1 MQSSPPR
8 IWLVLALV
16 SAVVLRVVLW
26 GELPR
31 IGLISDEGEY
41 LAAATW
47 LSYGRGFAWYLDY
60 YWTRAPLYPL
70 FVAAHLFIGGNE
82 YWVYVS
88 QAILSLTHIIV
99 VWGITNRLTPDHP
112 AVPIVASMLMA
123 INLPLATASQ
133 TLLSETLFLTFFL
146 ALLWLSLVLST
157 TRYRRGV
164 LIVMG
169 VVIGLAMLTR
179 SLALVFLPLL
189 AVWVWVT
196 APTHRWRDAL
206 ILCVTAVML
215 VLPWSLYASRTFG
228 GTIIVDTSGA
238 YNLLLSANASVYG
251 DQAGAQTD
259 RFVDALSQ
267 STKSAP
273 ATTCVPHP
281 GVLPSQGARQSAMTA
296 EALCLIQANP
306 QAFLA
311 RIPAEFVSFWQI
323 RYSSAERFT
332 KGFTIGN
339 VSQTYADMLL
349 WLDDVWYLAL
359 LIPAV
364 LGVWVSRRTVPADQ
378 WWLLVIWVVV
388 PVLLGAVLFSIT
400 RFRLILLPMIAI
412 LAAMTLVFLWQ
423 KRWRAWLTPSAGV
436 AGASALV
443 LWSLAAT
450 PLAHV
455 TAVVPPSFFGPS
467 PSIWFCYDLTTRAQE
482 LRANQDAFATLL
494 QQPVT
499 RDTPLPLPLP
509 LPYDEV
515 GQALVLQRAGDAQAA
530 LASLPATSEQIEVEI
545 VRADVLRSLGQID
558 AARALFGATP
568 VEQRNP
574 VSWSFAWLN
583 PAPTQRIDVGD
594 DLDLGYI
601 DGCYAS
607 EYDPALDARLRWC
620 GNGARLRF
628 PQAADGFVQQLLI
641 QVDGRAWPT
650 DVPPHSPVEVWYG
663 NQLLGTFAVD
673 RREVRVEQFDL
684 PVLPKTSTIE
694 VTLRGPEFVP
704 DALDYRGQRGPLLGQ
719 MRRLM
724 VRIDWAAVAP
734 SPQ

>member
-8 IWLVLALV
+8 IWLVLALI

-26 GELPR
+26 SELPR

-88 QAILSLTHIIV
+88 QVILSLAHVIL
-99 VWGITNRLTPDHP
+99 VWAIANRLAPQQP
-112 AVPIVASMLMA
+112 AVAVIASLLMA
-123 INLPLATASQ
+123 VNVPLATASQ

-146 ALLWLSLVLST
+146 ALLWLALVVTT
-157 TRYRRGV
+157 TRYRRVV
-164 LIVMG
+164 LIMMG
-169 VVIGLAMLTR
+169 IIIGLAILTR

-189 AVWVWVT
+189 TIWAWAS
-196 APTHRWRDAL
+196 APSQRWRDAL
-206 ILCVTAVML
+206 LLCVTAVL
-215 VLPWSLYASRTFG
+215 IVLPWSIYASRTFG
-228 GTIIVDTSGA
+228 GPIIVDTSGA
-238 YNLLLSANASVYG
+238 YNLLLSANASVHG

-267 STKSAP
+267 AAKSPP
-273 ATTCVPHP
+273 ATTCAPHP
-281 GVLPSQGARQSAMTA
+281 GVLPTQGARQSAMTA
-296 EALCLIQANP
+296 EAFCLIQANP
-306 QAFLA
+306 QAFVS
-311 RIPAEFVSFWQI
+311 RIPAEFVAFWQI

-339 VSQTYADMLL
+339 VTQTYADLLL

-359 LIPAV
+359 LMPAV
-364 LGVWVSRRTVPADQ
+364 VGVWVSRRTVRPDQ

-412 LAAMTLVFLWQ
+412 LAAMTFVALWQ
-423 KRWRAWLTPSAGV
+423 KRWRDWLAPGAGL

-455 TAVVPPSFFGPS
+455 TSLVPPSFFGPS

-482 LRANQDAFATLL
+482 LRANRETLATLL

-499 RDTPLPLPLP
+499 RDTQLPLPLP

-515 GQALVLQRAGDAQAA
+515 GQALLLHRAGDAQTA
-530 LASLPATSEQIEVEI
+530 LGTLPAKSAQIEVEL
-545 VRADVLRSLGQID
+545 VRADVWRTLGQID
-558 AARALFGATP
+558 DARALFGSTP

-574 VSWSFAWLN
+574 VSWSYAWLS

-607 EYDPALDARLRWC
+607 EYDASLDARLRWC

-628 PQAADGFVQQLLI
+628 PQAADGFVQQLVL
-641 QVDGRAWPT
+641 QVDGRAWPA
-650 DVPPHSPVEVWYG
+650 DVSPRGPIEVWLG
-663 NQLLGTFAVD
+663 NQLLGSFAANQTD
-673 RREVRVEQFDL
+673 IRIERFDL

-694 VTLRGPEFVP
+694 ITLRGPEFVP

-724 VRIDWAAVAP
+724 VRIDWAAIVP

>member
-16 SAVVLRVVLW
+16 SAVVLRMVLW

-31 IGLISDEGEY
+31 IGFISDEGEY

-82 YWVYVS
+82 YWVYIS
-88 QAILSLTHIIV
+88 QIILSLTHIV
-99 VWGITNRLTPDHP
+99 LVWAITNRLMPQQP
-112 AVPIVASMLMA
+112 AVSIVASMLLA

-146 ALLWLSLVLST
+146 ALLWLALIVTT
-157 TRYRRGV
+157 TRYRRII
-164 LIVMG
+164 LFMMG
-169 VVIGLAMLTR
+169 VCIGLAILTR
-179 SLALVFLPLL
+179 SLALVFWPLL
-189 AVWVWVT
+189 AAWVWAT
-196 APTHRWRDAL
+196 APSHRWRDAL
-206 ILCVTAVML
+206 ILSVTAVLM
-215 VLPWSLYASRTFG
+215 VLPWSIYASRTFG

-251 DQAGAQTD
+251 DQAGTQTD

-267 STKSAP
+267 ADKSAP
-273 ATTCVPHP
+273 AITCVPHP
-281 GVLPSQGARQSAMTA
+281 GLLPTQGARQSAMTA

-306 QAFLA
+306 SAFVS

-339 VSQTYADMLL
+339 VSQTYADLLL

-364 LGVWVSRRTVPADQ
+364 LGVWVSRRDVRVDQ
-378 WWLLVIWVVV
+378 WWLLVIWVIV

-400 RFRLILLPMIAI
+400 RFRLILLPMVAI
-412 LAAMTLVFLWQ
+412 LAAMTIVFFWQ
-423 KRWRAWLTPSAGV
+423 KRWRALLTPSAGV
-436 AGASALV
+436 AGASALL

-450 PLAHV
+450 PLAHM

-467 PSIWFCYDLTTRAQE
+467 PSIWFCYDLTTQAQM
-482 LRANQDAFATLL
+482 LRANRDAFATLL
-494 QQPVT
+494 QQPIT
-499 RDTPLPLPLP
+499 RDTALPLPLP

-515 GQALVLQRAGDAQAA
+515 GQALLLQRTGDAQAA
-530 LASLPATSEQIEVEI
+530 LATLPATSEHIEVEI
-545 VRADVLRSLGQID
+545 VRADMWRTLGQID
-558 AARALFGATP
+558 AARALLGSTP

-574 VSWSFAWLN
+574 VSWSYTWLN

-607 EYDPALDARLRWC
+607 EYDATHDARLRWC
-620 GNGARLRF
+620 GNGARIRF

-641 QVDGRAWPT
+641 QVDGSAWPT
-650 DVPPHSPVEVWYG
+650 DLLPTNPIEVWLG
-663 NQLLGTFAVD
+663 NQLLGTFAAD
-673 RREVRVEQFDL
+673 RREPRVERFDL
-684 PVLPKTSTIE
+684 PVLAKTSTIE
-694 VTLRGPEFVP
+694 ITLRGPEFVP

>member
-1 MQSSPPR
+1 MQFSPPR

-26 GELPR
+26 NELPR

-70 FVAAHLFIGGNE
+70 FIAAHLLIGGNE

-88 QAILSLTHIIV
+88 QILLSLSHIAL
-99 VWGITNRLTPDHP
+99 VWAITNRLAPQQP

-146 ALLWLSLVLST
+146 ALLWLALIVTT
-157 TRYRRGV
+157 TRYRRTL
-164 LIVMG
+164 LILMG
-169 VVIGLAMLTR
+169 IVIGLAILTR
-179 SLALVFLPLL
+179 SIALVFLPLL
-189 AVWVWVT
+189 ALWVWAT
-196 APTHRWRDAL
+196 TPTQRWRDTL
-206 ILCVTAVML
+206 LLCIAAVVI
-215 VLPWSLYASRTFG
+215 VLPWSWYASRTFG
-228 GTIIVDTSGA
+228 GSIIVDTSGS

-251 DQAGAQTD
+251 DQSGAQTD
-259 RFVDALSQ
+259 RFVEALSQ
-267 STKSAP
+267 SGKSAP
-273 ATTCVPHP
+273 ATTCAPHP
-281 GVLPSQGARQSAMTA
+281 GVLPTQGARQSAMTA

-339 VSQTYADMLL
+339 VSQTYANMLL
-349 WLDDVWYLAL
+349 WLDDIWYLAL

-364 LGVWVSRRTVPADQ
+364 LGVWVSRRDLRADQ
-378 WWLLVIWVVV
+378 WWLLMIWIVV
-388 PVLLGAVLFSIT
+388 PMLLGAVLFSIT
-400 RFRLILLPMIAI
+400 RFRLILLPMITI
-412 LAAMTLVFLWQ
+412 LAAITFVFLWQ
-423 KRWRAWLTPSAGV
+423 KRWRAWLTPGAGV

-482 LRANQDAFATLL
+482 LRANRDAFATLL
-494 QQPVT
+494 HQPVT
-499 RDTPLPLPLP
+499 RDTALPLPLP

-515 GQALVLQRAGDAQAA
+515 GPALLLHHAGDAQAA
-530 LASLPATSEQIEVEI
+530 LATLPAKSAQIEVDL
-545 VRADVLRSLGQID
+545 VRADLWRTLDQID
-558 AARALFGATP
+558 EARVVFGSTQ

-574 VSWSFAWLN
+574 VSWSYTWLN
-583 PAPTQRIDVGD
+583 PAPTQRIDLGD

-607 EYDPALDARLRWC
+607 EYDATLDARLRWC
-620 GNGARLRF
+620 RDGARLRF
-628 PQAADGFVQQLLI
+628 PQAADGFVQQLLL
-641 QVDGRAWPT
+641 QVDGRAWPA
-650 DVPPHSPVEVWYG
+650 DVVPIDPIEVWFG
-663 NQLLGTFAVD
+663 NQLLGSFAANQS
-673 RREVRVEQFDL
+673 EVRIERFDL
-684 PVLPKTSTIE
+684 PVLAKTSTIE
-694 VTLRGPEFVP
+694 ITLRGPMFVP

>member
-1 MQSSPPR
+1 MQSTSPR
-8 IWLVLALV
+8 IWLLLALI
-16 SAVVLRVVLW
+16 SAVVLRMVLW
-26 GELPR
+26 NELPR

-70 FVAAHLFIGGNE
+70 FIAAHLFIGGNE

-88 QAILSLTHIIV
+88 QIMLSLVHIIL
-99 VWGITNRLTPDHP
+99 VWAIANRLAPLQP
-112 AVPIVASMLMA
+112 AMAIIASLLMA
-123 INLPLATASQ
+123 VNVPLATASQ

-146 ALLWLSLVLST
+146 ALLWLACMVT
-157 TRYRRGV
+157 TTHYRRPV

-169 VVIGLAMLTR
+169 LVIGLAILTR

-189 AVWVWVT
+189 AIWVWAS
-196 APTHRWRDAL
+196 APSHRWRDTL
-206 ILCVTAVML
+206 LVCVTAVLM
-215 VLPWSLYASRTFG
+215 VLPWSIYASRTFG

-238 YNLLLSANASVYG
+238 YNLLLSANASVHG
-251 DQAGAQTD
+251 DQASAQTD

-267 STKSAP
+267 ATKSPPAP
-273 ATTCVPHP
+273 TCVPHP
-281 GVLPSQGARQSAMTA
+281 GVVPTQGARQAAMTA

-306 QAFLA
+306 QAFVS
-311 RIPAEFVSFWQI
+311 RIPAEFVAFWQI

-339 VSQTYADMLL
+339 VSQTYADLLL
-349 WLDDVWYLAL
+349 WLDDVWYL
-359 LIPAV
+359 LILMPAV
-364 LGVWVSRRTVPADQ
+364 IGVWVSRRTMRADQ

-400 RFRLILLPMIAI
+400 RFRLILLPMMTI
-412 LAAMTLVFLWQ
+412 LAAMTMVFLWQ
-423 KRWRAWLTPSAGV
+423 KRWRDWLTPGAGV

-455 TAVVPPSFFGPS
+455 TALVPPSFFGPS

-482 LRANQDAFATLL
+482 LRANRETFATLL
-494 QQPVT
+494 QQPIT
-499 RDTPLPLPLP
+499 RDTQLPLPLP
-509 LPYDEV
+509 LPYDAV
-515 GQALVLQRAGDAQAA
+515 GQALLLQRAGDAQTA
-530 LASLPATSEQIEVEI
+530 LSTLPATSAHVEVDI
-545 VRADVLRSLGQID
+545 VRADVWRTLGRVDD
-558 AARALFGATP
+558 ARVLFGSTP
-568 VEQRNP
+568 IEQRNP
-574 VSWSFAWLN
+574 VRWSYTWLS
-583 PAPTQRIDVGD
+583 PAPAQRIDVGD

-607 EYDPALDARLRWC
+607 EYDAALDARLRWC

-628 PQAADGFVQQLLI
+628 PQAADGFVQQILI

-650 DVPPHSPVEVWYG
+650 DVTPYAPIEVWLG
-663 NQLLGTFAVD
+663 NQLLGSFSANHAD
-673 RREVRVEQFDL
+673 VRVERFDL
-684 PVLPKTSTIE
+684 PVLPKMSTIE
-694 VTLRGPEFVP
+694 ITLRGPEFVP

-724 VRIDWAAVAP
+724 VRIDWAAVVP

>member
-1 MQSSPPR
+1 MQSNPHR
-8 IWLVLALV
+8 IWLMFALI
-16 SAVVLRVVLW
+16 SAVVIRVVVW
-26 GELPR
+26 SELPR
-31 IGLISDEGEY
+31 IGFISDEGEY

-60 YWTRAPLYPL
+60 SWTRAPLYPL

-82 YWVYVS
+82 YWVYIS
-88 QAILSLTHIIV
+88 QIILSLVHILL
-99 VWGITNRLTPDHP
+99 VWMITTRMMPHQP
-112 AVPIVASMLMA
+112 AVPALAAFLMA
-123 INLPLATASQ
+123 INLPLAIASQ

-146 ALLWLSLVLST
+146 VLLWLALVATTTRHRRFVLVL
-157 TRYRRGV
+157 
-164 LIVMG
+164 MG
-169 VVIGLAMLTR
+169 IVIGMAILTR
-179 SLALVFLPLL
+179 SIALVFLPFI
-189 AVWVWVT
+189 AVWSWAT
-196 APTHRWRDAL
+196 APVHRWRDAL
-206 ILCVTAVML
+206 IVSITAVL
-215 VLPWSLYASRTFG
+215 VVAPWSLYASRTFG
-228 GTIIVDTSGA
+228 GSIIVDTSGA

-259 RFVDALSQ
+259 RFVDALIQ
-267 STKSAP
+267 SDKSAP
-273 ATTCVPHP
+273 APTCVPHP
-281 GVLPSQGARQSAMTA
+281 GVLPTQGARQAAMTA

-306 QAFLA
+306 QAFVA

-349 WLDDVWYLAL
+349 WLDDIWYLVL
-359 LIPAV
+359 LMPAV
-364 LGVWVSRRTVPADQ
+364 IGVWVSRRDVRADQ
-378 WWLLVIWVVV
+378 WWLLMIWVVV
-388 PVLLGAVLFSIT
+388 PILLGAVLFSIT

-412 LAAMTLVFLWQ
+412 FAAITLVSLWQ
-423 KRWRAWLTPSAGV
+423 KRWRARLTPGFGV

-450 PLAHV
+450 PLAYV
-455 TAVVPPSFFGPS
+455 MSIVPASFFGPS
-467 PSIWFCYDLTTRAQE
+467 PSIWFCYELTTRAQP
-482 LRANQDAFATLL
+482 LRANREALANLL
-494 QQPVT
+494 QQPVLT
-499 RDTPLPLPLP
+499 NATLPLPLP
-509 LPYDEV
+509 LPYDEA
-515 GQALVLQRAGDAQAA
+515 GHAILLHRAGNAQAA
-530 LASLPATSEQIEVEI
+530 LAALPRTSDHIEVEI
-545 VRADVLRSLGQID
+545 VRADIWRTLGQID
-558 AARALFGATP
+558 DARAVFGSTP
-568 VEQRNP
+568 IEQRNP
-574 VSWSFAWLN
+574 VGWSYTWLS

-607 EYDPALDARLRWC
+607 EYDTTLDARLRWC
-620 GNGARLRF
+620 GDGARLRF

-641 QVDGRAWPT
+641 QVDGRAWPA
-650 DVPPHSPVEVWYG
+650 DVPPRAPIEVWYG
-663 NQLLGTFAVD
+663 NQLLGTFAAN
-673 RREVRVEQFDL
+673 RRDVRVEQFDL

-694 VTLRGPEFVP
+694 ITLRGPAFVP